1 MPNYLNLKVKAQ
13 AINFEVQIVSE
24 EMYFWASEVTSNW
37 IRSAQVQV
45 TMTTSDI

>member
-13 AINFEVQIVSE
+13 AVNFEVQIESQVI
-24 EMYFWASEVTSNW
+24 YFWASEVTSHR
-37 IRSAQVQV
+37 IRSARVQV